1 MELGIGRPEPCR
13 DMVLMSLGLP
23 GDHAELRFLVEG
35 VEILDRE
42 SNEHGGLRHI
52 MYIKVPSIARKN
64 VS

>member
-1 MELGIGRPEPCR
+1 
-13 DMVLMSLGLP
+13 MSLGLP